1 MFIVLKY
8 KCHGVSVLMVLVSLS
23 QQAATL
29 KSSFSSPYST
39 GADDDE
45 DNNEERRGGGQDGD
59 EDSGPSPRPA
69 LHEDLGSAF
78 TKLAARKRK
87 DRLLSAQKDPFLAE
101 LGDDVCSQ
109 DPLRAL
115 TGGCWR
121 PPEEHREPRPPAD
134 CRGGQ
139 EEAPQPLLQRRVGR
153 GTASGRSQEDA
164 QFAPALATCTIPGV
178 YTIL

>member
-78 TKLAARKRK
+78 TTWAAAAE
-87 DRLLSAQKDPFLAE
+87 DLFVSLLGREWRIHARD
-101 LGDDVCSQ
+101 GG
-109 DPLRAL
+109 LRRI
-115 TGGCWR
+115 T
-121 PPEEHREPRPPAD
+121 ES
-134 CRGGQ
+134 RG
-139 EEAPQPLLQRRVGR
+139 P
-153 GTASGRSQEDA
+153 
-164 QFAPALATCTIPGV
+164 
-178 YTIL
+178 